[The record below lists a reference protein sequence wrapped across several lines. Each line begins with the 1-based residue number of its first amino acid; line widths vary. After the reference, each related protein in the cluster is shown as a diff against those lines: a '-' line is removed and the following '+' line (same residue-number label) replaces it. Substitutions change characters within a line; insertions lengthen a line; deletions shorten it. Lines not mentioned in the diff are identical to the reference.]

1 MRRTGLV
8 FALLLSLT
16 VGTAFAGSELF
27 SGPVFG
33 IWPAGSVCTISD
45 YAYVPAGKSLLV
57 QEGVEVVFLTDA
69 AFDVFGVFDAIGT
82 LTYPITVTAPDNWGG
97 FCFSGDRDSR
107 TDTLRYVMVGQ
118 DGGLPCHV
126 IRSQGRSLVIGSC
139 VFAAAQSCLEV
150 SNAHLWANDNSFLT
164 TGLYSQTVKLE
175 SLVPVSDFP
184 PGTAPQNCFRK
195 SIVMADVPSVPVS
208 PFDWRFTT
216 ALDVES
222 SNETVIRDNTFSVLA
237 PGYACGVFYG
247 EAVGTSPVGAKIE
260 HCVVTARSYNVQAR
274 GVVNAHEGD
283 LDIRQCDI
291 DVGGGLYAPIGVSA
305 SNRAQSYVNSC
316 VIQLTVGGRFCLAE
330 LGANITVM
338 HTDLWVTAPTLVAPA
353 DMPPFN
359 GKVDAEFGVDYGTGI
374 FYEDPQFVR
383 GCEWG
388 EWVSDEA
395 VRAYY
400 SLLPTSPCIDRGDVA
415 LGLDPDNTRPDIG
428 CFYFSQTSSVP
439 DRPPLSAPVSVLL
452 APYPNPFNSSAAIS
466 FVLPRAGQ
474 VRLTAIDI
482 LGRPVAE
489 LATGRYGAGDHVVRF
504 EARGWASG
512 VYFVAMDFEGV
523 RAGTKRLLLVR

>member
-1 MRRTGLV
+1 
-8 FALLLSLT
+8 
-16 VGTAFAGSELF
+16 
-27 SGPVFG
+27 
-33 IWPAGSVCTISD
+33 
-45 YAYVPAGKSLLV
+45 
-57 QEGVEVVFLTDA
+57 
-69 AFDVFGVFDAIGT
+69 
-82 LTYPITVTAPDNWGG
+82 
-97 FCFSGDRDSR
+97 
-107 TDTLRYVMVGQ
+107 
-118 DGGLPCHV
+118 
-126 IRSQGRSLVIGSC
+126 
-139 VFAAAQSCLEV
+139 
-150 SNAHLWANDNSFLT
+150 
-164 TGLYSQTVKLE
+164 VKLE

-184 PGTAPQNCFRK
+184 PGTAPQNCFRN
-195 SIVMADVPSVPVS
+195 SIVTADVPSVPVS

-222 SNETVIRDNTFSVLA
+222 SNETVVRDNTFSVLA

-247 EAVGTSPVGAKIE
+247 EAVGTSPVGARIE

-305 SNRAQSYVNSC
+305 FNRAQSYVNSC

-338 HTDLWVTAPTLVAPA
+338 HTDLWVSAPTLAAPA
-353 DMPPFN
+353 DMPPFD
-359 GKVDAEFGVDYGTGI
+359 GKVDAESGVVLGAGI
-374 FYEDPQFVR
+374 FHEDPQFVR

-388 EWVSDEA
+388 EWASDGA

-400 SLLPTSPCIDRGDVA
+400 SLLPTSPCIDRGDAA
-415 LGLDPDNTRPDIG
+415 LGPDPDNTRPDVG

-466 FVLPRAGQ
+466 FVLPRAGE
-474 VRLTAIDI
+474 VRVTAIDI

-489 LATGRYGAGDHVVRF
+489 LATGRYGAGDHVVRI
-504 EARGWASG
+504 EARGWATG

-523 RAGTKRLLLVR
+523 RAGTQKLLLVR